1 MSGHSKWSTIK
12 HKKGRAD
19 AKRGKIFTKIIR
31 EITVAAREGGGDLNS
46 NPRLRAGVAAAKAA
60 NMPADNIKR
69 AVQRGTGE
77 LPGVNYEE
85 MSFEG
90 YGPGGVAVM
99 LELLTDNRNRTTPE
113 IRHLF
118 SKNGGNLGENGCV
131 SWLFTR
137 RGLILVPRT
146 PEMDDDEVMEVVLEA
161 GAEDLDIDDEDYYR
175 VFTSPDELH
184 AVKERLETAG
194 LEVEAA
200 QMDMEPSSTT
210 RLEGKAAQQMI
221 RLMEAFEDQDDVQNV
236 CRSRITGHRLG
247 AGGRRG
253 QPIPYRIGRGRAS
266 ARHRA
271 IAAPRRSPAL
281 SGVHCRRPRP

>member
-31 EITVAAREGGGDLNS
+31 EITVAARGGGGDLNS
-46 NPRLRAGVAAAKAA
+46 NPRLRAAVAAAKAA

-113 IRHLF
+113 IRHIF

-161 GAEDLDIDDEDYYR
+161 GAEDLDIEDEDYYR

-236 CRSRITGHRLG
+236 WANFDIDDELL
-247 AGGRRG
+247 
-253 QPIPYRIGRGRAS
+253 
-266 ARHRA
+266 
-271 IAAPRRSPAL
+271 AAE
-281 SGVHCRRPRP
+281 

>member
-1 MSGHSKWSTIK
+1 MSGHNKWSTIK

-31 EITVAAREGGGDLNS
+31 EITVAARESGGDPDS
-46 NPRLRAGVAAAKAA
+46 NPRLRAAVSAAKAA

-69 AVQRGTGE
+69 AIQRGTGE

-85 MSFEG
+85 ISFEG

-137 RGLILVPRT
+137 RGLILVPRSA
-146 PEMDDDEVMEVVLEA
+146 EMEEDDVLELALEA
-161 GAEDLDIDDEDYYR
+161 GAEDLDSDDEDYFR
-175 VFTSPDELH
+175 VFTAPEELH
-184 AVKERLETAG
+184 QVKEQLEGAAVT
-194 LEVEAA
+194 VEAA
-200 QMDMEPSSTT
+200 QFEMEPSSTT
-210 RLEGKAAQQMI
+210 RLEGKTAQQMI
-221 RLMEAFEDQDDVQNV
+221 RLMEAFEDHDDVQNV
-236 CRSRITGHRLG
+236 WANFDIDAELL
-247 AGGRRG
+247 AGE
-253 QPIPYRIGRGRAS
+253 
-266 ARHRA
+266 
-271 IAAPRRSPAL
+271 
-281 SGVHCRRPRP
+281 

>member
-19 AKRGKIFTKIIR
+19 AKRGKLFTKVIR
-31 EITVAAREGGGDLNS
+31 EITVAARESGGDPDS
-46 NPRLRAGVAAAKAA
+46 NPRLRSAIGAAKAA
-60 NMPADNIKR
+60 NMP
-69 AVQRGTGE
+69 

-85 MSFEG
+85 VSFEG

-137 RGLILVPRT
+137 KGLILVPRSL
-146 PEMDDDEVMEVVLEA
+146 EMHDDEVMEIILDV
-161 GAEDLDIDDEDYYR
+161 GAEDFDIDDEDYYR

-184 AVKERLETAG
+184 VVKERLENAG
-194 LEVEAA
+194 LEIEAA
-200 QMDMEPSSTT
+200 QMEMEPSSTT
-210 RLEGKAAQQMI
+210 RLEGKAARQMI
-221 RLMEAFEDQDDVQNV
+221 HLMEAFEDHDDVQNV
-236 CRSRITGHRLG
+236 WANFDIDDELL
-247 AGGRRG
+247 
-253 QPIPYRIGRGRAS
+253 
-266 ARHRA
+266 
-271 IAAPRRSPAL
+271 AAE
-281 SGVHCRRPRP
+281 